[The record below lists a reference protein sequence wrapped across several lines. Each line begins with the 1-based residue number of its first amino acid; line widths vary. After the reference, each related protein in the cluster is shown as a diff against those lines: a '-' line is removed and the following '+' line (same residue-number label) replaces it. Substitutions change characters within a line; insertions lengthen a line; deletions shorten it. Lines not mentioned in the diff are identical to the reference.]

1 MRAAVG
7 ARAVAGAGRAGSAV
21 WPKVAQGACV
31 ALLQGS
37 RGSRGRCP
45 ARGASA
51 GARPGGRA
59 APAAGAVRAAEW
71 ARRAVCAPEPG
82 LAELAFGA
90 RAAAACAATLLYIL
104 GAGRIEQLC
113 GRGGPNHGRTGRRAA
128 RDHVDDNAAAVGEE
142 EDEAEHAA
150 DEEDGEPDGAGLGGG
165 AAAALLA
172 RLGGHFGR
180 GWE

>member
-1 MRAAVG
+1 MKSMDATSSRDD
-7 ARAVAGAGRAGSAV
+7 RRPSRPLSAV
-21 WPKVAQGACV
+21 PRSHLLQYLRVLLPAAPRASFACPASHSLGLWPKHLCGAIEGKIFQTCRKICSTAPFPAQY
-31 ALLQGS
+31 
-37 RGSRGRCP
+37 
-45 ARGASA
+45 
-51 GARPGGRA
+51 
-59 APAAGAVRAAEW
+59 
-71 ARRAVCAPEPG
+71 
-82 LAELAFGA
+82 
-90 RAAAACAATLLYIL
+90 YIL